1 MAARE
6 KKVFEVKLLVC
17 VFLGRMTPWWGG
29 SEDRRPSSRPI
40 AENGFFPEVPVFPV
54 NGLSYDFY
62 MKSKKAGNTPVSVIK
77 QTPAFYVTEKVV
89 KAAWE
94 ANRLNCDSSGSL

>member
-6 KKVFEVKLLVC
+6 KKIFEVKVLVR

-40 AENGFFPEVPVFPV
+40 AEHGFFPEVPVFPV
-54 NGLSYDFY
+54 NGLSYDFLY
-62 MKSKKAGNTPVSVIK
+62 EVKKCWKYTGEC
-77 QTPAFYVTEKVV
+77 Y
-89 KAAWE
+89 
-94 ANRLNCDSSGSL
+94 